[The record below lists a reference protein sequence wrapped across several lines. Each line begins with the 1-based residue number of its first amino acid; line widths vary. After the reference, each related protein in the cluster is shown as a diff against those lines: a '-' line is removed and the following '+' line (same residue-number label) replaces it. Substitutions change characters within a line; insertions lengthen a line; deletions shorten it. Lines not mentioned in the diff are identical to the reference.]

1 MARMVPARILDLATD
16 GQPPVGGEVTIFE
29 ALRNEPGTEDW
40 VVLHSV
46 NIPRHIRR
54 HEGEADFV
62 ILAPG
67 LGVLIL
73 EIKSHLKVARDENG
87 YWRMGNSEPERRG
100 PFVQAADAM
109 HSIKKAI
116 IEAAQELRHVPF
128 MSAVCF
134 PNCTF
139 GIRSVEWE
147 DWQVIDR
154 AALQRQS
161 LLSLLVKVFRESRD
175 RYSRSTSCGWFR
187 ESESLPT
194 KEQCDRILR
203 LIRPAFE
210 LVQSPKDARR
220 ARTAELLRMTEEQY
234 AVLDAWEEND
244 RLLISGPAGTGK
256 TLLAIEAARRSAAAG
271 ERVLLLC
278 FNRLLGDWLRS
289 AMTELS
295 DAVTVD
301 TLPRLMMRIA
311 GVDGGH
317 DRAPNFWANELPELA
332 LSQLLEGNDCRYS
345 YDSIIIDEAQDL
357 VSDPNLDV
365 IEALISMAP
374 KSPRLLIFGDFE
386 RQAIFGAA
394 GDPRSALRARLPG
407 MFTYPLHVNCRN
419 TPTIGEWVGMLSA
432 LEARYRGYR
441 RQDDG
446 SVPDLRLY
454 STSEDQAVALV
465 AALEDVRR
473 EGFEVGDIVVLSPL
487 REGVVKIVPEPWRS
501 RLRPITDVR
510 AGNAKY
516 STIHAFKGLESP
528 VVAVTDIDQL
538 GSEHWESLLYV
549 AMTRATDRLIV
560 LVQKS
565 NKDELTERLTRKV
578 PTND

>member
-1 MARMVPARILDLATD
+1 MVPARILDLAMD
-16 GQPPVGGEVTIFE
+16 GQRPVGGEVTIFE

-73 EIKSHLKVARDENG
+73 EIKSHLKVARYKDG
-87 YWRMGNSEPERRG
+87 YWRMGNNEPEQRG

-116 IEAAQELRHVPF
+116 FEADQELRQVPF

-147 DWQVIDR
+147 DWQVVDR

-161 LLSLLVKVFRESRD
+161 LRSHLVRVLRESRA
-175 RYSRSTSCGWFR
+175 RYSRSTTCAWFR
-187 ESESLPT
+187 ESEGLPT

-210 LVQSPKDARR
+210 QVQSPKDARR
-220 ARTAELLRMTEEQY
+220 AKKAELVRMTEEQY
-234 AVLDAWEEND
+234 FVLDAWEEND

-256 TLLAIEAARRSAAAG
+256 TLLAIEAARRAAADG

-289 AMTELS
+289 AMSELG
-295 DAVTVD
+295 DDVDVD

-311 GVDGGH
+311 GVDVGH
-317 DRAPNFWANELPELA
+317 DRPPDFWANALPELA
-332 LSQLLEGNDCRYS
+332 LSELLDENDGRYS
-345 YDSIIIDEAQDL
+345 FDSIIIDEAQDL
-357 VSDPNLDV
+357 TSNPNLDV

-374 KSPRLLIFGDFE
+374 KSPKLLIFGDFE
-386 RQAIFGAA
+386 RQAIFGTT
-394 GDPRSALRARLPG
+394 GDPKSELRARFPG

-419 TPTIGEWVGMLSA
+419 TPIIGEWVGMLSS

-441 RQDDG
+441 RSDDG
-446 SVPDLRLY
+446 SVPDLQLY
-454 STSEDQAVALV
+454 STAEDQAVALV

-473 EGFEVGDIVVLSPL
+473 EGFEVGDITVLSPL
-487 REGVVKIVPEPWRS
+487 RDGVAKIVPEPWRS
-501 RLRPITDVR
+501 RLRPIADVR
-510 AGNAKY
+510 AGHAKY

-538 GSEHWESLLYV
+538 GSDHWESLLYV

-560 LVQKS
+560 LMQES
-565 NKDELTERLTRKV
+565 NKDELAKRLTRKA
-578 PTND
+578 PHDD